1 MNCTYLLFFLFKAM
15 TLLSLVHTPLRSV
28 AEHVLATGDA
38 PNKLY
43 PLKIVAKMCYDAAGI
58 KSVEEHSLIE
68 KEMLNA
74 YKGAQDGDQLDIDD
88 NTDNVIQVYRYRDT
102 YNNTKEVFAIGRFE
116 ERATVAQARAE
127 RTISQYPSRGV
138 TMNTETKTTLE
149 KFINKRMK
157 RKAATAPPQAVA
169 EGEGASQQAAKKKQK
184 VVVEEVVEGDEEA
197 GRQAEVASLNAKM
210 DKLLKMDQKQQAA
223 WLKEEKKRLQT
234 RVEIADVQTRLT
246 ELGATS
252 TRPEA
257 MAVPEGNRTLY
268 YILDGNGGTINYPE
282 GSACILDSDIQGNLK
297 PLPPPSGD
305 DWNDQQ
311 IRKTR
316 KYKLVT
322 FGQTQYFVPV
332 GAGGAANNWQ
342 VRKEDSYETLDNLRS
357 LFDGEQSKFG
367 EEALSYMAAGNV
379 QGYGA
384 SWEFTETILVT
395 WTKAILEQLGID
407 DADIDAASIAKG
419 CPGRKTIANHEA
431 NLAADCMVVVMQ
443 EIIDD
448 GAEHFC
454 LITDHGKRS
463 GLEHFVKLL
472 VWCGWKDEKKEEK
485 MLKFH
490 CLDVDT
496 SAHDAEGCAKAVKKS
511 LEEFSG
517 LNGFTITAITGDAGG
532 GGAVQ
537 NLLPA
542 LVRIGAV
549 NSGAVKINCLM
560 HALNKCLELA
570 GQETFGE
577 QGINQ
582 RTPFQLL
589 FVFNQLWKAIK
600 EEGGGGSGG
609 KAYLDEIYSI
619 VTNNILNDGEWQ
631 QEANT
636 NFKQAFKDFKE
647 ALATLEDL
655 DDDEGIDDLVEFMT
669 RTPSNIQD
677 PVFSRWRTVMSCTR
691 VVLKYWTQIYFMAV
705 AIKQTEAALKKPTS
719 SYLCTLSSALLSLM
733 KEKNTDDD
741 GAYYDP
747 DNTVM
752 ADADVL
758 TADDSDSD
766 VQPPL
771 KPNDT
776 PVFYAMLLFFQA
788 FGDAYFDDMF
798 HFAMKDDPILD
809 KGSYGQ
815 ISRFCV
821 ERLYV
826 MHKTLSELEG
836 DGWKD
841 RAEFEEYKNAL
852 EGFNAKNQAYFD
864 KMSRVFLMRYR
875 FVFEKHIEPCWRSNG
890 VLPYII
896 GGNPTLANQFARWLF
911 DDDNEAVAIDD
922 DDVVKEYDFLDE
934 DIDLGPFHRR
944 TIAKKNV
951 VINVKDCMLYLTAEA
966 DREAIKSTPFVNSHK
981 ELIKKMGQ
989 CNHEVNLL
997 KKRTWGTGNDFSEL
1011 EDAIWNEIA
1020 IHSCHQQRVEQFVQ
1034 LAALVAKTNV
1044 KEARRTMRAIILS
1057 AIIRPFHLW
1066 AKQIIAERKGDDKL
1080 RRRVEGAVRGE
1091 LFLKYMMAFRKKLER
1106 AKRLLEEREPGKYN
1120 AIKDRLTNQHN
1131 KASATLR
1138 SKKVEKMMSCIENG
1152 KRKITKGEQAEGYI
1166 DEPIIMS
1173 GNITFKLLTMTRS
1186 CQTCNDAWKK
1196 KKHTKC
1202 ELEGCCM
1209 AAVHA
1214 ELDKRNI
1221 KLSKK
1226 HCNELT
1232 ITQKRHKIR
1241 DHEAKNVM
1249 VAQGKGEQG
1258 FNIKQ
1263 VKHFKPQ
1270 SELMKSLKPMQI
1282 EMLNVEKGLNLSWNS
1297 ENT

>member
-15 TLLSLVHTPLRSV
+15 TILSGAHTLLRQVV
-28 AEHVLATGDA
+28 EHVLATGEA
-38 PNKLY
+38 PNKLF
-43 PLKIVAKMCYDAAGI
+43 PLNIISKMCCDAAGI
-58 KSVEEHSLIE
+58 KSDEQRSLIE
-68 KEMLNA
+68 KEMSNA
-74 YKGAQDGDQLDIDD
+74 YKGAQDGEELVIDD
-88 NTDNVIQVYRYRDT
+88 DTDNVIRVYRYREFQQ
-102 YNNTKEVFAIGRFE
+102 KEVFAIGRFDE
-116 ERATVAQARAE
+116 AAPAAQARAD
-127 RTISQYPSRGV
+127 RTVSQYPSRGV
-138 TMNTETKTTLE
+138 TMNDETKAKLQTY
-149 KFINKRMK
+149 INGRIK
-157 RKAATAPPQAVA
+157 RKAATAPPQAAA
-169 EGEGASQQAAKKKQK
+169 EREGVSQQAKKKQK
-184 VVVEEVVEGDEEA
+184 VVVEEVKEGDEEVDEEA
-197 GRQAEVASLNAKM
+197 KRQAEVTTLNAKM
-210 DKLLKMDQKQQAA
+210 DKLLKMDAKQQLA
-223 WLKEEKKRLQT
+223 WLAAEKKRLET
-234 RVEIADVQTRLT
+234 RTEIANVQNRLT

-257 MAVPEGNRTLY
+257 MAVPEGGRTLY
-268 YILDGNGGTINYPE
+268 YILDGRGGTINYPE
-282 GSACILDSDIQGNLK
+282 GSACVLDSDIQGNLAT
-297 PLPPPSGD
+297 LPPSSGD
-305 DWNDQQ
+305 GWNDEE

-316 KYKLVT
+316 KYKLVK

-332 GAGGAANNWQ
+332 GASGAANNWQ
-342 VRKEDSYETLDNLRS
+342 VRKEDSHETLDTLRS
-357 LFDGEQSKFG
+357 LFDGKQSKFG
-367 EEALSYMAAGNV
+367 EEALGYLAAGNV

-407 DADIDAASIAKG
+407 DDEIDAASIAKG

-431 NLAADCMVVVMQ
+431 NLAADCMVVIMQ
-443 EIIDD
+443 EIMDD
-448 GAEHFC
+448 GAKHFC

-517 LNGFTITAITGDAGG
+517 LEGFTITAITGDAGG

-542 LVRIGAV
+542 LVRINAV
-549 NSGAVKINCLM
+549 DSGAVKINCLM

-619 VTNNILNDGEWQ
+619 VTHQILNDGDWQ
-631 QEANT
+631 QEANV
-636 NFKQAFKDFKE
+636 NFKQAFNEFKE

-705 AIKQTEAALKKPTS
+705 AIKQTETSLNKPT

-733 KEKNTDDD
+733 KEKNTADE

-747 DNTVM
+747 ANTVM
-752 ADADVL
+752 ADVDDL

-766 VQPPL
+766 IQPPL

-815 ISRFCV
+815 ISRYCV

-826 MHKTLSELEG
+826 MHKALSELEG

-841 RAEFEEYKNAL
+841 RAEFKAYNNAL

-911 DDDNEAVAIDD
+911 DDDNEAVAIED
-922 DDVVKEYDFLDE
+922 DDVVEEYGFLDK
-934 DIDLGPFHRR
+934 DIDLGPFHHR
-944 TIAKKNV
+944 TIANKKV

-966 DREAIKSTPFVNSHK
+966 DREAIKSTPFVKSHK

-997 KKRTWGTGNDFSEL
+997 NKRTWGAGNDFSEL

-1057 AIIRPFHLW
+1057 TIIRPFHLW
-1066 AKQIIAERKGDDKL
+1066 AKQIIAERQGDDKL

-1091 LFLKYMMAFRKKLER
+1091 LFLKYMMAFRKRLER
-1106 AKRLLEEREPGKYN
+1106 AKRLLEVREPGKYN
-1120 AIKDRLTNQHN
+1120 AIKERLTNQHN

-1138 SKKVEKMMSCIENG
+1138 SKKVEKMMSSIENG
-1152 KRKITKGEQAEGYI
+1152 RRKITKGEQAEGYI
-1166 DEPIIMS
+1166 DEPLIMS
-1173 GNITFKLLTMTRS
+1173 GNIMFKLLTMTRS

-1202 ELEGCCM
+1202 EREGCCM

-1214 ELDKRNI
+1214 ELDERNI

-1226 HCNELT
+1226 QCNELT

-1241 DHEAKNVM
+1241 DHEAKKVM
-1249 VAQGKGEQG
+1249 VDQGKGEQG
-1258 FNIKQ
+1258 FNISQ
-1263 VKHFKPQ
+1263 VKHLKPQ

-1297 ENT
+1297 ENA